1 MRRRL
6 ITLCLIWLVL
16 MSALLPGKVAS
27 ADEIQVG
34 LLLYAAR
41 DANGDVVT
49 NRLLI
54 TPKMLRIEQEKA
66 VDGYILYDREAGV
79 IYSVTPEERSIL
91 VIQPQTRRVQIP
103 HEMRLKIERLV
114 DFDGP
119 EIGDSKPQH
128 WQLIVNNDICR
139 NVILAPGLMTE
150 ALRVYQD
157 YLTLLANQHYLS
169 LNAIPAEYRDSCE
182 DAIHVFAPTLLL
194 QNGLPVRVW
203 DRMGN
208 QQRLLNFSDQHRVD
222 SSLFRLPAEYK
233 RQPMAGIE

>member
-1 MRRRL
+1 MRRWL
-6 ITLCLIWLVL
+6 ITLFLVWLVL
-16 MSALLPGKVAS
+16 MSALLQGKGTS

-41 DANGDVVT
+41 EANGDIVT

-54 TPKMLRIEQEKA
+54 TPKMLRIEQEKG
-66 VDGYILYDREAGV
+66 VDGYILYDREADV
-79 IYSVTPEERSIL
+79 IYSVTPEEQSIL
-91 VIQPQTRRVQIP
+91 VIQPQSGSMQTP

-128 WQLIVNNDICR
+128 WQLIVNSEICR

-150 ALRVYQD
+150 ALMVYQD

-169 LNAIPAEYRDSCE
+169 LNAIPAEYRDPCE
-182 DAIHVFAPTLLL
+182 DAIHVFAPTLFL
-194 QNGLPVRVW
+194 QKGLPVHVW
-203 DRMGN
+203 DRKGN
-208 QQRLLNFSDQHRVD
+208 QQRLLNFSNQHRVD
-222 SSLFRLPAEYK
+222 SSLFLLPAEYK

>member
-1 MRRRL
+1 MRRWL
-6 ITLCLIWLVL
+6 ITLCLTWLVL
-16 MSALLPGKVAS
+16 MSALLQVKGAS

-41 DANGDVVT
+41 NANGDVVT

-54 TPKMLRIEQEKA
+54 TPKMLRIEQEKG
-66 VDGYILYDREAGV
+66 VDGYILYDREADV

-91 VIQPQTRRVQIP
+91 VIQPQSGSVRIP
-103 HEMRLKIERLV
+103 HDMRLKIERLV

-157 YLTLLANQHYLS
+157 YLTLLANRHYLS
-169 LNAIPAEYRDSCE
+169 LNAIPAEYRDPCE

-194 QNGLPVRVW
+194 QKGLPVRAW

-208 QQRLLNFSDQHRVD
+208 QQRLLNFSNQHRVD
-222 SSLFRLPAEYK
+222 SSLFRLPAEYN

>member
-1 MRRRL
+1 MRRWL
-6 ITLCLIWLVL
+6 IAVLLGWLVL
-16 MSALLPGKVAS
+16 MSALLQGKGNS
-27 ADEIQVG
+27 ADEIEVG

-41 DANGDVVT
+41 EANGDAVT

-54 TPKMLRIEQEKA
+54 TPKMLRIEQEKG

-79 IYSVTPEERSIL
+79 IYSVTPEEQSIL
-91 VIQPQTRRVQIP
+91 VIQPQSGSMQTP
-103 HEMRLKIERLV
+103 PEMRLNIERLV

-128 WQLIVNNDICR
+128 WQLIVNNEICR

-150 ALRVYQD
+150 ALTVYQD

-169 LNAIPAEYRDSCE
+169 LNAIPAEYRDPCE
-182 DAIHVFAPTLLL
+182 DAIHVFAPTLFL
-194 QNGLPVRVW
+194 QKGLPVRVW

-208 QQRLLNFSDQHRVD
+208 QQRLLNFSNQHRVD
-222 SSLFRLPAEYK
+222 SSLFRLPADYK